1 MLVHTRLVCEINQSS
16 VVIIVRT
23 LFPAHSTG
31 DEHCDDVAEEQ
42 SRVAGGGR
50 AADGE

>member
-1 MLVHTRLVCEINQSS
+1 MCEINQSS

-31 DEHCDDVAEEQ
+31 DEHCDVAEEQ